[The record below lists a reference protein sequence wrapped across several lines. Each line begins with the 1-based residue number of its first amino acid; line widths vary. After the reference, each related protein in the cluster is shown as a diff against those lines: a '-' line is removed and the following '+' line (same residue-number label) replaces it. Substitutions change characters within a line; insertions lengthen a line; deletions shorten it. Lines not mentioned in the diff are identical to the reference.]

1 MLPYE
6 ILHVVGK
13 PNFSGERFEPLDMI
27 DILVWADRYP
37 KSISSFDRIE
47 EIPSLRFEFVFL
59 SPWLPIILDPA
70 SLNQVIF
77 YCVISANHFEYFRLF
92 GQIMGFFICGK
103 LFLGFSS
110 SLSFIK
116 IARFIRFIC

>member
-1 MLPYE
+1 MWKDLTNIDAMLPYE
-6 ILHVVGK
+6 ILHIMGK
-13 PNFSGERFEPLDMI
+13 PDFSCERFEPLNMI

-59 SPWLPIILDPA
+59 SLRLPIILYPA

-92 GQIMGFFICGK
+92 G
-103 LFLGFSS
+103 
-110 SLSFIK
+110 
-116 IARFIRFIC
+116 